1 MFCRPLNSNILV
13 AAFEVK
19 DVQLVNKQLPP
30 DSFTPISYLAPP
42 SLLLRGRNSVSV
54 VFKWSS
60 LPTLFPSQSVHLIT
74 CDERPAI
81 NQTSCT
87 HHQDFVSVL
96 PSPPLDTRKWYT
108 LCSKRENKGL
118 NICLLEC
125 YRSQILLL
133 IFLSLRIYI
142 YIFYIYIYILLIP
155 MWSLLIW
162 LKYAMLQTLLLF
174 YYSIK
179 IYATACRKTNKHR
192 WSLL

>member
-1 MFCRPLNSNILV
+1 MATS
-13 AAFEVK
+13 EVK

-81 NQTSCT
+81 NPTSCT
-87 HHQDFVSVL
+87 HHQDFVSV
-96 PSPPLDTRKWYT
+96 PPATWHKKVIY
-108 LCSKRENKGL
+108 LCSKSENKGL
-118 NICLLEC
+118 NIFLLEC

-133 IFLSLRIYI
+133 TYLSLRIYI
-142 YIFYIYIYILLIP
+142 ARLLIP
-155 MWSLLIW
+155 MWFLLTL
-162 LKYAMLQTLLLF
+162 LKYARLQTLPLF
-174 YYSIK
+174 YYSLRM
-179 IYATACRKTNKHR
+179 YATSCGKTNKHR
-192 WSLL
+192 WALL